1 MSGCIALQELLFG
14 QLGKEI
20 LDRKERKSFSAVD
33 DILQR
38 RLKDCLQVNNR
49 FSAGQVPNL
58 ENQINIYNFPND
70 YIDSQTLCSGFE
82 KSYRHL
88 FIRIPCLLH

>member
-1 MSGCIALQELLFG
+1 MSGCITLQELLFG

-33 DILQR
+33 DILRR

-49 FSAGQVPNL
+49 FSAG
-58 ENQINIYNFPND
+58 
-70 YIDSQTLCSGFE
+70 
-82 KSYRHL
+82 
-88 FIRIPCLLH
+88 